1 VLEWWSHGGGSL
13 GVPVK
18 WLYWVLPVV
27 LAVGCFSLF
36 YSKIENFFV
45 FFPQKSFDFAP
56 EGLHLA
62 YQDIYFNTEDGKRL
76 QGWFFP
82 LEDESPT
89 LLFCHGNAGNIS
101 HRLDN
106 VALLLKKGL
115 QVFIFDYRGYG
126 RSEGRP
132 SEQGIYKD
140 GVAAYDYLVQQQRI
154 KPGNIVLFGR
164 SLGAAVA
171 IEVASKR
178 QVRSVILESAFT
190 STKDM
195 AKSMAVFALFSPF
208 LPAHYNNLSKIVQV
222 TLPKLIIHG
231 DADDLVPFD
240 MGETLYEKAHPPKD
254 FLRLKG
260 AGHNDT
266 YLVGGEDYFRT
277 LAAFARKCRIRDPGS
292 L

>member
-1 VLEWWSHGGGSL
+1 M
-13 GVPVK
+13 PVK
-18 WLYWVLPVV
+18 WLYWVLLLV
-27 LAVGCFSLF
+27 LAAGCFFLF

-45 FFPQKSFDFAP
+45 FFPQRTLDLTP
-56 EGLHLA
+56 EPLHLT
-62 YQDIYFNTEDGKRL
+62 YKDVYFKSEDGKRL
-76 QGWFFP
+76 HGWFFP
-82 LEDESPT
+82 LEKESPI

-106 VALLLKKGL
+106 VDRLLKRGL

-140 GVAAYDYLVQQQRI
+140 GLAAYDYLVQQQGIR
-154 KPGNIVLFGR
+154 PSNMVLFGR

-171 IEVASKR
+171 IDVASNR
-178 QVRSVILESAFT
+178 EVRAVILESAFT

-195 AKSMAVFALFSPF
+195 AKRMALFALFSPF
-208 LPAHYNNLSKIVQV
+208 LPAHYNNLEKIGRVSV
-222 TLPKLIIHG
+222 PKLIIHG
-231 DADDLVPFD
+231 VEDDLVPFE
-240 MGETLYEKAHPPKD
+240 MGKKLYEKANPPKE
-254 FLRLKG
+254 FLPLKG

-266 YLVGGEDYFRT
+266 YLVGGEDYFRK
-277 LAAFARKCRIRDPGS
+277 LAAFARKCRIRDSGS

>member
-1 VLEWWSHGGGSL
+1 M
-13 GVPVK
+13 PFK
-18 WLYWVLPVV
+18 WLYWVLLPV
-27 LAVGCFSLF
+27 LAMGCFYVF

-45 FFPQKSFDFAP
+45 FFPQRTLDLAP
-56 EGLHLA
+56 ESLRLA
-62 YQDIYFNTEDGKRL
+62 YKDVYFSTEDGKRL
-76 QGWFFP
+76 HGWFFP
-82 LEDESPT
+82 LEQASPT

-106 VALLLKKGL
+106 VDRLLKEGL

-140 GVAAYDYLVQQQRI
+140 GLAAYEYLVE
-154 KPGNIVLFGR
+154 KEGFAPHDIVLFGR

-178 QVRSVILESAFT
+178 EVRSVILESAFT

-195 AKSMAVFALFSPF
+195 AKSIALFALFSPF
-208 LPAHYNNLSKIVQV
+208 LPAHYNNLEKIGRV
-222 TLPKLIIHG
+222 TVPKLIIHG
-231 DADDLVPFD
+231 VEDDLVPFH
-240 MGETLYEKAHPPKD
+240 MAKTLYEKADPPKD
-254 FLRLKG
+254 YLPLEG

-266 YLVGGEDYFRT
+266 YLVGGKEYFRK
-277 LAAFARKCRIRDPGS
+277 LGAFAREPRI
-292 L
+292 